1 MNKSKMLKA
10 IEYNWGMMGPNDW
23 NRTKWEVYYDGSY
36 KITIYFNP
44 SFDEMMEDIRKEK
57 IKRIS
62 GTLGEKEF
70 KELKTHLDSKQWID
84 PQIDNRG
91 TCDGTAW
98 EIEYY
103 DVSGKLLNSSKL
115 GYIYGHECLEKIAS
129 CLPETDEM
137 YDAPA
142 YVSVR

>member
-1 MNKSKMLKA
+1 MLIA
-10 IEYNWGMMGPNDW
+10 IEQNWGLMGPDDW

-44 SFDEMMEDIRKEK
+44 SYDEMRDDVRKGK

-62 GTLGEKEF
+62 GELGEKEF

-84 PQIDNRG
+84 PQIDNSDC
-91 TCDGTAW
+91 CDGTAW

-103 DVSGKLLNSSKL
+103 DISGKLLKRNKP

-129 CLPETDEM
+129 CLPETEEM

-142 YVSVR
+142 FISVK